1 MILNF
6 KEMND
11 VVVVEVSGKIT
22 LGEGDV
28 KLRDSI
34 HELLNKKKNKI
45 VLDLG
50 NVSYIDSAGI
60 GELISAYTA
69 AKRNNAQLKLVNLT
83 KKIQDLLQVTQLLTV
98 FEVYKSEND
107 AIKSFKK

>member
-1 MILNF
+1 
-6 KEMND
+6 MND